1 MGCDFYIVTL
11 LEGSGER
18 RRQSDDED
26 IVIEYKE
33 DRGYYSLYSSNEDSD
48 DEDAM
53 RQAHQKQRESHE
65 NVRQL
70 RSGSVWVDEAV
81 REKYMAIV
89 RDQYPEIEAVRDLAR
104 VTYTRLRT

>member
-11 LEGSGER
+11 LEGTGER
-18 RRQSDDED
+18 QRQSDDED
-26 IVIEYKE
+26 IVIEYTE
-33 DRGYYSLYSSNEDSD
+33 VRGYYGLYNEDSD

-65 NVRQL
+65 KVRQL
-70 RSGSVWVDEAV
+70 CSESVWVNEAV

-89 RDQYPEIEAVRDLAR
+89 RDQYPKVEVVRDLAR